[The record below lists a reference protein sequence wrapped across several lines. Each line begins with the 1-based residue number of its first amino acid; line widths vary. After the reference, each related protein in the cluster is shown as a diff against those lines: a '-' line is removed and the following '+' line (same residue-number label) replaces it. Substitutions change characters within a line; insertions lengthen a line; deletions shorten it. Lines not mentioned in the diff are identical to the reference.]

1 MELRE
6 ISLLKELDHPAVV
19 QLLDVLHGGKDG
31 EKLYLV
37 FEYLNIDVKCFL
49 EKKASKKCL
58 GIDQVKKIMW
68 WVLHGLLHCHQR
80 RIMHRD
86 LKPSNIL
93 VSEDLKTI
101 KIADFGLARSFGLP
115 LKSYTHEV
123 ETLWYRAPEI
133 LLGASVYSPAID
145 IWALGCIL
153 FELGHS
159 RTLIQGQSEIDQ
171 LFKIFRIFGTPD
183 ESAWQGFS
191 DLPHVKT
198 SIFPHFKANG
208 NENLKDI
215 CNNYR
220 NHAELIDLLSQML
233 QLEPSKRITTK
244 GAIEHP
250 FFNEYRQQSLP

>member
-1 MELRE
+1 
-6 ISLLKELDHPAVV
+6 
-19 QLLDVLHGGKDG
+19 
-31 EKLYLV
+31 
-37 FEYLNIDVKCFL
+37 
-49 EKKASKKCL
+49 
-58 GIDQVKKIMW
+58 
-68 WVLHGLLHCHQR
+68 
-80 RIMHRD
+80 MHRD

-215 CNNYR
+215 CKNYR

-250 FFNEYRQQSLP
+250 FFNEYRQRSLP